1 MSIVVITL
9 GFLLDLILGDP
20 PRWPHPIRFIGMLIT
35 QTQKVIRIIC
45 TKETTLIWGGLVLWL
60 IVVGTA
66 YGLVWIILKLVEP
79 IAWLHLLI
87 EIWIIYTIL
96 ATKSLKDSALLIY
109 DALKTGSLDDA
120 RLMLSYIVGRDTTQ
134 LSQDQICRAVVET
147 VAENTVDGVIAPL
160 FFLFIGGAPLAMAYK
175 AINTLDSMVGYQTP
189 KYQSIGFIS
198 AKIDDAANYLPARLS
213 WLLFSTSAFVLRLDA
228 KSALLIG
235 WRDRY
240 QHKSPN
246 CAWSEA
252 SVAGALGVLLGGPNV
267 YFGKMVQKPWIG
279 EMRRNIE
286 IEDIIKT
293 INLMYLSVFFAL
305 LLLIVLSLLVNTFSM
320 SFLPYHFD

>member
-1 MSIVVITL
+1 MSIIAITL
-9 GFLLDLILGDP
+9 GFFLDLILGDP

-35 QTQKVIRIIC
+35 QTEKMIRIIC
-45 TKETTLIWGGLVLWL
+45 IKETALMWGGLVLWL
-60 IVVGTA
+60 VVVISA

-79 IAWLHLLI
+79 IVWLHLLL
-87 EIWIIYTIL
+87 EIWISYTIL
-96 ATKSLKDSALLIY
+96 ATKSLKDSALLVY
-109 DALKTGSLDDA
+109 HALKTGSLGEA

-160 FFLFIGGAPLAMAYK
+160 FFLIIGGAPLAMAYK
-175 AINTLDSMVGYQTP
+175 AVNTLDSIVGYQTHR
-189 KYQSIGFIS
+189 YQSIGFIS
-198 AKIDDAANYLPARLS
+198 AKIDDVANYLPARLS
-213 WLLFSTSAFVLRLDA
+213 WLLFSASALVLRLDA

-252 SVAGALGVLLGGPNV
+252 SVAGALGVLLGGPSV
-267 YFGKMVQKPWIG
+267 YFGKTIQKPWIG

-293 INLMYLSVFFAL
+293 INLMYLSAFFAL
-305 LLLIVLSLLVNTFSM
+305 SLLTLLSLLLNTFAM
-320 SFLPYHFD
+320 SFL